1 MTLKSKSFND
11 FGSLLLKGKLKLLTF
26 GQYSALT
33 IGNCD
38 KIKRRKVIK
47 YFYDSLNSVNK

>member
-33 IGNCD
+33 IGNCN

-47 YFYDSLNSVNK
+47 YFYDSLNSVN